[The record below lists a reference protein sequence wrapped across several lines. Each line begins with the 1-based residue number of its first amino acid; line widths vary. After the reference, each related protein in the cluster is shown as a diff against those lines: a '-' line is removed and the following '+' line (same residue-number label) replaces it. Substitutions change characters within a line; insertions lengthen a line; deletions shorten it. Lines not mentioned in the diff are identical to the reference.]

1 MNQHSDSKLEDQ
13 AKPDFS
19 VYVFAWLLWSV
30 VIMMFVM
37 LLVVPLYI
45 INMFAGVIPPYVAI
59 YSLEVGLTALQI
71 VLLCVAAINVRR
83 KYRSRPV
90 WEPWPLLALVRFLQS
105 LFRLLG

>member
-1 MNQHSDSKLEDQ
+1 MNQHSDSMLEDQ
-13 AKPDFS
+13 SEPDFS

-59 YSLEVGLTALQI
+59 YSLEIGLTALQF
-71 VLLCVAAINVRR
+71 VLLGIAAVNIRR
-83 KYRSRPV
+83 KYKSQPV
-90 WEPWPLLALVRFLQS
+90 WEPWPLPALVRFLQG
-105 LFRLLG
+105 LVRLMG